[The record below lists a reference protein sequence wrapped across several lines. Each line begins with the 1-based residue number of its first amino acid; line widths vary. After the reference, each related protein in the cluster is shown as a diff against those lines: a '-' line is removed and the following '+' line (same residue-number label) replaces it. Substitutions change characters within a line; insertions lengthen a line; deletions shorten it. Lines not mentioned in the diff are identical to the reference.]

1 MCLRLASGS
10 RQILTAVKVRLSF
23 TRYFHSYFLH
33 EHQID
38 DSSAS
43 HLLQSKSHANWQ
55 EDGLQGA
62 RQPVF
67 GQAESKWEAKYV
79 RKSKDDSTGSS
90 SDAGVQRLS
99 AG

>member
-10 RQILTAVKVRLSF
+10 RQILTAVKLRLSF
-23 TRYFHSYFLH
+23 TGLFHPYFLL
-33 EHQID
+33 EHRID
-38 DSSAS
+38 DTSAS
-43 HLLQSKSHANWQ
+43 HLVQIESHANWQ

-67 GQAESKWEAKYV
+67 GQAEIKWEAKHV

-90 SDAGVQRLS
+90 GDAGVQRLS